1 MPSDPGQ
8 RPLNQAETDV
18 ARGAW
23 RRVCRPG
30 VRYVDAG
37 CLPDGRV
44 ELLSTDPEALDRV
57 ATALCAQGTQLQRTQ
72 LPQPTRQELA
82 KIFNRPQLAAPPAI
96 GALPPATPATSAGPG
111 LVVGLLGGG
120 LAVWL
125 GLKLA
130 RRR

>member
-1 MPSDPGQ
+1 MAADPSQ

-30 VRYVDAG
+30 VKYVDAG

-72 LPQPTRQELA
+72 LPHPTRKELA
-82 KIFNRPQLAAPPAI
+82 SIFNRPQLAGAPAVGELPA
-96 GALPPATPATSAGPG
+96 PAASGGPG
-111 LVVGLLGGG
+111 LAIGLVGGG
-120 LAVWL
+120 LALWFGIKL
-125 GLKLA
+125 LA
-130 RRR
+130 RR